1 MTQQFM
7 TLGDT
12 AGIFNSCASH
22 DARLLGD
29 IGRPT
34 EPGQRDDTFYLNIRS
49 NEILILKQF

>member
-1 MTQQFM
+1 MTQQFI

-22 DARLLGD
+22 DALLLGD

-34 EPGQRDDTFYLNIRS
+34 RT
-49 NEILILKQF
+49 NEM

>member
-12 AGIFNSCASH
+12 AGIFSSCASH

-34 EPGQRDDTFYLNIRS
+34 EPGQRADTFHLDIRS
-49 NEILILKQF
+49 TKYRH